1 MWAERLGIWL
11 LGLPAILA
19 VRHGT
24 HSTTPAKQSFLYI
37 FWTAGI
43 DPWYSCVDHMCYHHR
58 RRINKEGKAKVV
70 AAV

>member
-43 DPWYSCVDHMCYHHR
+43 DPWYCCVDHMCYHHR
-58 RRINKEGKAKVV
+58 RRINTEGKAKVV